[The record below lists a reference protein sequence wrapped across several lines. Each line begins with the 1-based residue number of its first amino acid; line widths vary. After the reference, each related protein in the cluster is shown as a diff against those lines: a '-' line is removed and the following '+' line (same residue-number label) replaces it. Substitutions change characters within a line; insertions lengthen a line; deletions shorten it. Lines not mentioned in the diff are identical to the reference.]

1 MKETDMSD
9 KQLMQ
14 VAKCMGKEWKC
25 VAIAYLDLTKQD
37 VEEIETKAEGNQV
50 MMKFHMLHYWKSR
63 QSKGEAGAIQLYEAL
78 NQEDVPREVI
88 DRLDG
93 ECAHD

>member
-1 MKETDMSD
+1 MSD

-14 VAKCMGKEWKC
+14 VAKCMGKDWKC

-37 VEEIETKAEGNQV
+37 VDEIETANKGN
-50 MMKFHMLHYWKSR
+50 MNCLNFHILDRWRSR
-63 QSKGEAGAIQLYEAL
+63 QSKGEAGVMQLYEAL

-88 DRLDG
+88 DRLEG
-93 ECAHD
+93 ECVHD

>member
-1 MKETDMSD
+1 MSD

-14 VAKCMGKEWKC
+14 VAKCIGKEWKC
-25 VAIAYLDLTKQD
+25 VGISYLELTKQD
-37 VEEIETKAEGNQV
+37 MEDIEIATKGGQV
-50 MMKFHMLHYWKSR
+50 MMNFHMLDRWRSR
-63 QSKGEAGAIQLYEAL
+63 QSKGEAGVMQLYEAL

-93 ECAHD
+93 ECVHD